1 MEELSN
7 IKASVSPSEI
17 LLVVDAMTGQ
27 DAVNVSQSFNEQLGI
42 DGVILTKM
50 DGDAR
55 GGAALCAPRDGKADQ
70 ICRYG
75 RKTRRLR
82 AVLPRPYGVAV
93 LGMGDVLTLID
104 KAQEAFD
111 EKQAAEL
118 EKKLTTSGMDLRTF
132 WAAPAD

>member
-55 GGAALCAPRDGKADQ
+55 GGAALSVRHVTESRLNMSVWVKSSATWSRFIP
-70 ICRYG
+70 
-75 RKTRRLR
+75 TVWRR
-82 AVLPRPYGVAV
+82 G
-93 LGMGDVLTLID
+93 
-104 KAQEAFD
+104 
-111 EKQAAEL
+111 
-118 EKKLTTSGMDLRTF
+118 F
-132 WAAPAD
+132 WVWATC

>member
-1 MEELSN
+1 MRQSMATTRSSLTQPGGYINEELMEELSN

-55 GGAALCAPRDGKADQ
+55 GGAALCA
-70 ICRYG
+70 
-75 RKTRRLR
+75 T
-82 AVLPRPYGVAV
+82 
-93 LGMGDVLTLID
+93 
-104 KAQEAFD
+104 
-111 EKQAAEL
+111 
-118 EKKLTTSGMDLRTF
+118 
-132 WAAPAD
+132 